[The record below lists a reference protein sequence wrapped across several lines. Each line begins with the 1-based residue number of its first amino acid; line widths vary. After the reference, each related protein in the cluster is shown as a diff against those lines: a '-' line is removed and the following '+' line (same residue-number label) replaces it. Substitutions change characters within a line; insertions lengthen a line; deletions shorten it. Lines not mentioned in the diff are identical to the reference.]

1 MKVLITGG
9 CGFIGAG
16 LVRRLVDAGHTVTV
30 LDNLSRGDRGL
41 LDGVDHAFVQ
51 ADIRDLDAMT
61 DAMAGHD
68 AVAHLAAYGSVVESI
83 DDPLTNFDIN
93 ARGTLVA
100 LEAARAAHISRFVMA
115 STGGAI
121 VGDATPP
128 VNELSL
134 RSPKAPYGAGKMA
147 GEGYCRCYAKSMGV
161 HTVMLRFANVYG
173 PFSAHK
179 KGAVTHFSRCIMTGD
194 PIPIFGDGTA
204 TRDFVYVD
212 DLCAGIELGLTSDV
226 DAGEVFHLA
235 TGRETSVAELAK
247 LTCAAAGAPDHPI
260 EFKPQRPGEIHRN
273 FATYD
278 KAKAVM
284 GYEPKVALED
294 GLKLTWDWFTQRREA
309 FLSAE
314 LTDS

>member
-1 MKVLITGG
+1 M
-9 CGFIGAG
+9 A
-16 LVRRLVDAGHTVTV
+16 
-30 LDNLSRGDRGL
+30 
-41 LDGVDHAFVQ
+41 
-51 ADIRDLDAMT
+51 DAMR
-61 DAMAGHD
+61 GCD
-68 AVAHLAAYGSVVESI
+68 AVAHLAAYGSVVESLE
-83 DDPLTNFDIN
+83 DPLTNFDIN

-100 LEAARAAHISRFVMA
+100 LEAARATGVGRFVMA

-128 VNELSL
+128 VNEQSL

-179 KGAVTHFSRCIMTGD
+179 KGAVTHFSRCIMTGE
-194 PIPIFGDGTA
+194 PIPIFGDGSA
-204 TRDFVYVD
+204 TRDFIYVD
-212 DLCAGIELGLTSDV
+212 DLCRGIFLGLTCDV
-226 DAGEVFHLA
+226 EAGEVFHLA
-235 TGRETSVAELAK
+235 TGRETTIAELAK
-247 LTCAAAGAPDHPI
+247 LTCEAAGAADHPI
-260 EFKPQRPGEIHRN
+260 EHKPQRPGEIHRN
-273 FATYD
+273 FAQYD

-284 GYEPKVALED
+284 GFEPTVSLED
-294 GLKLTWDWFTQRREA
+294 GLKRTWDWFSERREA